1 MVRIKYKEAIG
12 LEVKRG
18 KPSKG
23 EKPSKSELQKL
34 YVKESKSI
42 REVAEVLC
50 CSKDMV
56 YRALKEYGVERRL
69 RINRSKLRVYY
80 LAYLKGEI
88 KKKGYKEVA
97 KELGITTDTLRKH
110 IKKRESLGGKE

>member
-1 MVRIKYKEAIG
+1 MFLMARIKYQEAVG

-18 KPSKG
+18 KPAKG
-23 EKPSKSELQKL
+23 KKPEKKELHRL

-56 YRALKEYGVERRL
+56 YRALKKYGVERRL

-97 KELGITTDTLRKH
+97 K
-110 IKKRESLGGKE
+110 

>member
-1 MVRIKYKEAIG
+1 MFLMARIKYQEAVG

-18 KPSKG
+18 KPTKG
-23 EKPSKSELQKL
+23 KKPEKKELHRL

-56 YRALKEYGVERRL
+56 YRALQEYGIERRAKTRRSQL
-69 RINRSKLRVYY
+69 RAHKLV
-80 LAYLKGEI
+80 YLKDEI
-88 KKKGYKEVA
+88 EKKGYRQVA
-97 KELGITTDTLRKH
+97 IELGAGVTTLRDYIRANK
-110 IKKRESLGGKE
+110 